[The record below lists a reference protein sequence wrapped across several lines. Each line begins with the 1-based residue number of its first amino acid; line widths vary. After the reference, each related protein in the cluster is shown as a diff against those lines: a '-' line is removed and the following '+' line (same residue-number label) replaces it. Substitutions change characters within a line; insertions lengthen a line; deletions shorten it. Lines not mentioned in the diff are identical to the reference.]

1 MKNIFIIFA
10 VLGFHFIFAQQSLR
24 QQLVVNSLS
33 HVSKS
38 TGVKIKIK
46 DYIEIKTGTIYR
58 YNSSKL
64 ILNTSRLQRR
74 DFITIGVATGTFTG
88 IGYLLALGSKPL
100 TEKYKVL
107 SEISINEI
115 QQIQVKKTNNR
126 NAWIAS
132 GLLAVGLLSQAN
144 KPEMEGS
151 ALGFVWLPISLTPFL
166 LKPYFSYSWETVFNA
181 NN

>member
-10 VLGFHFIFAQQSLR
+10 VLGFHFIFSQQSLR

-33 HVSKS
+33 YVSKS

-46 DYIEIKTGTIYR
+46 NDIEIKTGTIYR

-151 ALGFVWLPISLTPFL
+151 TLGCVWLPISLTPFL

-181 NN
+181 NI

>member
-1 MKNIFIIFA
+1 M
-10 VLGFHFIFAQQSLR
+10 
-24 QQLVVNSLS
+24 
-33 HVSKS
+33 
-38 TGVKIKIK
+38 
-46 DYIEIKTGTIYR
+46 
-58 YNSSKL
+58 
-64 ILNTSRLQRR
+64 
-74 DFITIGVATGTFTG
+74 

-151 ALGFVWLPISLTPFL
+151 ALGYVWLPISLTPFL
-166 LKPYFSYSWETVFNA
+166 LKPYFSYSWEIVFNA
-181 NN
+181 NI

>member
-33 HVSKS
+33 YVSKS

-46 DYIEIKTGTIYR
+46 DDIEIKTGTIYR
-58 YNSSKL
+58 FNSSKL
-64 ILNTSRLQRR
+64 ILNTSRLQRLCR
-74 DFITIGVATGTFTG
+74 H
-88 IGYLLALGSKPL
+88 PL

-151 ALGFVWLPISLTPFL
+151 ASGFVWLPISLTPFL

-181 NN
+181 NI